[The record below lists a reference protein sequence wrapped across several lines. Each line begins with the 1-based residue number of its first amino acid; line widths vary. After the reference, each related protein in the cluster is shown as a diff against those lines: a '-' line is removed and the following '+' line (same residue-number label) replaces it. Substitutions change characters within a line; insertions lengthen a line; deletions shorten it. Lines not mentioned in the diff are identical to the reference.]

1 MTIKVGTRVKVHM
14 DAQDSVL
21 LKYLNTLEGEVV
33 MTYDE
38 GNEETGLYNVL
49 VAYDEDKLP
58 TIQKKAKEHFGTNG
72 HVQLS
77 IVGLARHIGKP
88 KDPRY
93 YLMAFSNEVT
103 PV

>member
-14 DAQDSVL
+14 DAQDSAL

-38 GNEETGLYNVL
+38 GNEETGLYNLL

-58 TIQKKAKEHFGTNG
+58 EIQKAANEHYGMKVN
-72 HVQLS
+72 VQLS
-77 IVGLARHIGKP
+77 IVGLARHIGRP